1 MSRKIFV
8 VIAGLAFLMC
18 LVSMYFGV
26 SIFNAND
33 NIHVEHLN
41 DMDRLSYYDAEM
53 VPGLTRL
60 AAIVTMPFLLGIL
73 VLEIYVAMKTKIA
86 RVKRIALSLTGI
98 ALTVL
103 IIAVMTLASPLSFD
117 FSHWGFVWIFA
128 GLFTVAGNGVS
139 VFMKP
144 EI

>member
-18 LVSMYFGV
+18 LISMYFGA

-60 AAIVTMPFLLGIL
+60 AAIVTMPFLLGII
-73 VLEIYVAMKTKIA
+73 VLEIYVVMKTKIA
-86 RVKRIALSLTGI
+86 PVKRIALSLTGI

-103 IIAVMTLASPLSFD
+103 IIAAMTIASPLNFD

-128 GLFTVAGNGVS
+128 GLFTVVGNGVS
-139 VFMKP
+139 IFMKP
-144 EI
+144 KL

>member
-18 LVSMYFGV
+18 LISMYFGV
-26 SIFNAND
+26 SIFNSND

-41 DMDRLSYYDAEM
+41 DMDRFSYYDAEM

-60 AAIVTMPFLLGIL
+60 AAIVTMPFLLAII

-86 RVKRIALSLTGI
+86 PVKRIALSLTGI

-103 IIAVMTLASPLSFD
+103 IIAGMTLASPLNFD

-128 GLFTVAGNGVS
+128 GLFTIAGNGVS
-139 VFMKP
+139 VFLKP
-144 EI
+144 KF

>member
-8 VIAGLAFLMC
+8 ISAALAFLMC
-18 LVSMYFGV
+18 LISMYFGA

-60 AAIVTMPFLLGIL
+60 AAIVTMPFLLGII
-73 VLEIYVAMKTKIA
+73 VLEIYVVMKTKIA
-86 RVKRIALSLTGI
+86 PVKRIALSLTGI

-103 IIAVMTLASPLSFD
+103 IIAAMTIASPLNFD

-128 GLFTVAGNGVS
+128 GLFTIAGNGVS
-139 VFMKP
+139 VFMKGK
-144 EI
+144 

>member
-8 VIAGLAFLMC
+8 ISAGLAFLMC
-18 LVSMYFGV
+18 LISMYFGA

-33 NIHVEHLN
+33 NILVEHLN

-60 AAIVTMPFLLGIL
+60 AAIITMPFLFGII
-73 VLEIYVAMKTKIA
+73 VLEIYVVMKTKIA
-86 RVKRIALSLTGI
+86 PVKRIALSLTGI

-103 IIAVMTLASPLSFD
+103 IIAIMTIASPLSFD

-139 VFMKP
+139 VFIKGK
-144 EI
+144 

>member
-8 VIAGLAFLMC
+8 ISADLAFLMC
-18 LVSMYFGV
+18 LISMYFGA

-41 DMDRLSYYDAEM
+41 DMDRLSYFDAEM

-60 AAIVTMPFLLGIL
+60 AAIITLPFLLGIM
-73 VLEIYVAMKTKIA
+73 VLEIYVVMKTKIA
-86 RVKRIALSLTGI
+86 PVKRIALSLTGI
-98 ALTVL
+98 VLTVL
-103 IIAVMTLASPLSFD
+103 IIAAMTIASPLDFD

-144 EI
+144 KL